1 MGYQVTLAT
10 AATQNEGQ
18 PGGTAARFT
27 FNLTRDAG
35 DNTETGYSYEIWQ
48 LDDNGQP
55 LALANSDFAGVVVAI
70 TNGAIGAG
78 TSADSNFTWTAGQ
91 NTLTI
96 SIDSA
101 LDTTVE
107 PTEKFVV
114 WFYREDAGHVRFNE
128 VGVGIN
134 FTTASVITL
143 TNDDI
148 GPPVFSSAATF
159 NAAENGTAVGT
170 VVASAPNG
178 AVTYALTGGVDGP
191 GGGLDLFNINATTGV
206 LTFKAA
212 KNAEAPDDTGGDAIY
227 NVQVTATSG
236 GQSTVQNITVNLTNV
251 NEAPAI
257 TSGGAAAINENSTA
271 VIYTATGTT
280 APAGA
285 EFGGSDFL
293 TWSISG
299 TDAAYFT
306 INSSTGEI
314 RATGTGRNFESPTD
328 AGANN
333 VYDLTVT
340 ATDSGGLTASQALAI
355 TVNDVVEGPVISSNG
370 GGDFAFITVNEN
382 TLTTTALT
390 TVVAVDQ
397 DPPGPPLP
405 VVTYT
410 RTGGADMAAF
420 ALDANTG
427 VLTFVAS
434 PNFEAPT
441 DANADNQYIVEVTAT
456 SAAGGTDVQTLYVTV
471 ANVIEA
477 GVPSDVPP
485 TGGGGGGQV
494 PPPGNSGN
502 DNVAGTNSSDSLAGG
517 AGNDTI
523 SGGLGLDSIDGD
535 DGNDLVFG
543 GQNDDFIRGLNGDDI
558 IYGDEGNDDVNG
570 NQGQDLVDGGDGD
583 DTVRGGQGNDEVYG
597 GEGNDG
603 HVNGNIGNDIVRGGN
618 GNDTVYGGQNDDT
631 LYGDAGDDR
640 LSGDLGNDILYGN
653 SGADRFVMLATGGVD
668 WVADFNAAEGDR
680 VQLATGQAY
689 SVVNVSGQVYI
700 QLTGGGA
707 IGLAGVSFA
716 SFDSSWVMFGA

>member
-18 PGGTAARFT
+18 PLGTAARFT

-55 LALANSDFAGVVVAI
+55 QALANSDFAGVVVAI

-159 NAAENGTAVGT
+159 NAPENGTAVGT

-191 GGGLDLFNINATTGV
+191 GGGLDLFDINATTGV

-212 KNAEAPDDTGGDAIY
+212 KNAEAPDDTGLDAIY

-251 NEAPAI
+251 NEAPTI
-257 TSGGAAAINENSTA
+257 TSGAAAAINENSTA
-271 VIYTATGTT
+271 VIYTAAGTT
-280 APAGA
+280 APASLN
-285 EFGGSDFL
+285 EFGGGDFL

-299 TDAAYFT
+299 ADAAYFT
-306 INSSTGEI
+306 INSSTGAI
-314 RATGTGRNFESPTD
+314 TATGTGRNFESPTD

-333 VYDLTVT
+333 VYDLTLT
-340 ATDSGGLTASQALAI
+340 ARDSGGLTATQALAI

-420 ALDANTG
+420 ALDLNTG

-485 TGGGGGGQV
+485 TGGGGGGST

-502 DNVAGTNSSDSLAGG
+502 DNVTGTNGSDTMAGG
-517 AGNDTI
+517 AGNDTM
-523 SGGLGLDSIDGD
+523 SGGAGLDSMDGD
-535 DGNDLVFG
+535 DGNDLIFG
-543 GQNDDFIRGLNGDDI
+543 GQDA
-558 IYGDEGNDDVNG
+558 
-570 NQGQDLVDGGDGD
+570 
-583 DTVRGGQGNDEVYG
+583 
-597 GEGNDG
+597 
-603 HVNGNIGNDIVRGGN
+603 
-618 GNDTVYGGQNDDT
+618 DT

-689 SVVNVSGQVYI
+689 SVVNVGGQVYI

>member
-18 PGGTAARFT
+18 PLGTAARFT

-55 LALANSDFAGVVVAI
+55 QALANSDFAGVVVAI

-159 NAAENGTAVGT
+159 NAPENGTAVGT

-191 GGGLDLFNINATTGV
+191 GGGLDLFDINATTGV

-212 KNAEAPDDTGGDAIY
+212 KNAEAPDDTGLDAIY

-251 NEAPAI
+251 NEAPTI
-257 TSGGAAAINENSTA
+257 TSGAAAAINENSTA
-271 VIYTATGTT
+271 VIYTAAGTT
-280 APAGA
+280 APASLN
-285 EFGGSDFL
+285 EFGGGDFL

-299 TDAAYFT
+299 ADAAYFT
-306 INSSTGEI
+306 INSSTGAI
-314 RATGTGRNFESPTD
+314 TATGTGRNFESPTD

-333 VYDLTVT
+333 VYDLTLT
-340 ATDSGGLTASQALAI
+340 ARDSGGLTATQALAI

-420 ALDANTG
+420 ALDLNTG

-485 TGGGGGGQV
+485 TGGGGGGST

-502 DNVAGTNSSDSLAGG
+502 DNVTGTNGSDTMAGG
-517 AGNDTI
+517 AGNDTM
-523 SGGLGLDSIDGD
+523 SGGAGLDSMDGD
-535 DGNDLVFG
+535 DGNDLIFG
-543 GQNDDFIRGLNGDDI
+543 GQDA
-558 IYGDEGNDDVNG
+558 
-570 NQGQDLVDGGDGD
+570 
-583 DTVRGGQGNDEVYG
+583 
-597 GEGNDG
+597 
-603 HVNGNIGNDIVRGGN
+603 
-618 GNDTVYGGQNDDT
+618 DT

-653 SGADRFVMLATGGVD
+653 SGTDRFVMLATGGVD

-689 SVVNVSGQVYI
+689 SVVNVGGQVYI

>member
-18 PGGTAARFT
+18 PLGTAARFT

-55 LALANSDFAGVVVAI
+55 QALANSDFAGVVVAI
-70 TNGAIGAG
+70 TNGAIWAG

-159 NAAENGTAVGT
+159 NAPENGTAVGT

-191 GGGLDLFNINATTGV
+191 GGGLDLFDINATTGV

-212 KNAEAPDDTGGDAIY
+212 KNAEAPDDTGLDAIY

-251 NEAPAI
+251 NEAPTI
-257 TSGGAAAINENSTA
+257 TSGAAAAINENSTA
-271 VIYTATGTT
+271 VIYTAAGTT
-280 APAGA
+280 APASLN
-285 EFGGSDFL
+285 EFGGGDFL

-299 TDAAYFT
+299 ADAAYFT
-306 INSSTGEI
+306 INSSTGAI
-314 RATGTGRNFESPTD
+314 TATGTGRNFESPTD

-333 VYDLTVT
+333 VYDLTLT
-340 ATDSGGLTASQALAI
+340 ARDSGGLTATQALAI

-420 ALDANTG
+420 ALDLNTG

-485 TGGGGGGQV
+485 TGGGGGGST

-502 DNVAGTNSSDSLAGG
+502 DNVTGTNGSDTMAGG
-517 AGNDTI
+517 AGNDTM
-523 SGGLGLDSIDGD
+523 SGGAGLDSMDGD
-535 DGNDLVFG
+535 DGNDLIFG
-543 GQNDDFIRGLNGDDI
+543 GQDA
-558 IYGDEGNDDVNG
+558 
-570 NQGQDLVDGGDGD
+570 
-583 DTVRGGQGNDEVYG
+583 
-597 GEGNDG
+597 
-603 HVNGNIGNDIVRGGN
+603 
-618 GNDTVYGGQNDDT
+618 DT

-689 SVVNVSGQVYI
+689 SVVNVGGQVYI